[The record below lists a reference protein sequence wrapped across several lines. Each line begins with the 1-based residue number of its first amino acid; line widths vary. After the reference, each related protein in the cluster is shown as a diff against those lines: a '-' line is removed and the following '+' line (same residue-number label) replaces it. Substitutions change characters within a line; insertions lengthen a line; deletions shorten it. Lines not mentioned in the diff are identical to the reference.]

1 MSHAAQYMAETERIA
16 QTLDTQ
22 AIELLAYDLRSLR
35 ERGGRLFCIGLGG
48 GAANASHAA
57 NDFRKLCGIDTYC
70 PTDNVAE
77 FSARANDEGL
87 YSVFS
92 GYLTVC
98 ALTSKDAVMTF
109 SVGGGTHNV
118 SGSIVNALDGAKEKG
133 AKIFGIVG
141 SDGGHTRKLAD
152 RVVLVPTPPSRIT
165 PHTEAFQLVVLHCLV
180 SHPAL
185 QKNPTKW

>member
-1 MSHAAQYMAETERIA
+1 MAETERIA